1 MAEPRPAF
9 AITAHEAIPRE
20 DALVVDEGLGEYNDG
35 AAPLHEVRPLA
46 CFARQGD
53 GPVVGGAIGRTWG
66 RHAELQQ
73 LWVDPARRHRGIATS
88 LLERFHA
95 EGAARG
101 CDTFYLETWTFQ
113 AVGFYRRLGYET
125 AYVLEDVGPG
135 HDKHLMIRHAK
146 GA

>member
-1 MAEPRPAF
+1 MAEPKLALT
-9 AITAHEAIPRE
+9 ITAHEAIPRE
-20 DALVVDEGLGEYNDG
+20 DALAVDEGLGVYNDG

-53 GPVVGGAIGRTWG
+53 GRVVGGAIGRTWG
-66 RHAELQQ
+66 HHAELQQ
-73 LWVDPARRHRGIATS
+73 LWVDEAYRHRGIATS

-113 AVGFYRRLGYET
+113 AVGFYRGIGYET

-135 HDKHLMIRHAK
+135 YDKHLMIRRAK
-146 GA
+146 RA